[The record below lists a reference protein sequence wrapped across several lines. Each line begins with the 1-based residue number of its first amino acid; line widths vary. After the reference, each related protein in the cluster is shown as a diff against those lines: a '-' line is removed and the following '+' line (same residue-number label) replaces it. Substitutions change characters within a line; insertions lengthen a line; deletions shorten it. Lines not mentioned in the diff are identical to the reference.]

1 MVIDPSNLTAERFL
15 RVKRKITPTG
25 QVQTHSESVRK
36 GDRMQLEKS
45 EQETIIEYNAE
56 SDIAE
61 VVTYEPALA
70 RKLDRLVRQHPDQAS
85 ADARPDWMSG
95 KDCRKWY
102 YIPKSWIKID
112 VKTGGRTSKRKGA
125 TR

>member
-1 MVIDPSNLTAERFL
+1 
-15 RVKRKITPTG
+15 
-25 QVQTHSESVRK
+25 
-36 GDRMQLEKS
+36 MQLEKS

-85 ADARPDWMSG
+85 ADARPDWMSR

-125 TR
+125 TK